1 MSSTARELV
10 MAILCRPLTGKE
22 LQLTEKA
29 SNVIIHRKIEYAGQH
44 DSHSN
49 DEFINSLRRFPLK
62 LMFIFGLGD
71 SIVVNHPDDFAEVG
85 RRLLAM

>member
-10 MAILCRPLTGKE
+10 MAVLCRPLSGKE
-22 LQLTEKA
+22 LQLAEKA
-29 SNVIIHRKIEYAGQH
+29 SNVIIHRKIEYAGKP
-44 DSHSN
+44 DISAI
-49 DEFINSLRRFPLK
+49 DEFIKSLRRFPLK

-71 SIVVNHPDDFAEVG
+71 CIVVNHPDDFAEVG